1 MFSVKLNRGTVP
13 QGTVRPALVV
23 FDPPYFN
30 YLFCFFDAQEP
41 VLIETFVIR
50 ALNLRKSHIIPN
62 PVEGDE
68 C

>member
-13 QGTVRPALVV
+13 QGTVQLALVV
-23 FDPPYFN
+23 FDPPSFN
-30 YLFCFFDAQEP
+30 DLFCFLDAQEP
-41 VLIETFVIR
+41 VLVETFVIR
-50 ALNLRKSHIIPN
+50 ALNLRKSHRISN